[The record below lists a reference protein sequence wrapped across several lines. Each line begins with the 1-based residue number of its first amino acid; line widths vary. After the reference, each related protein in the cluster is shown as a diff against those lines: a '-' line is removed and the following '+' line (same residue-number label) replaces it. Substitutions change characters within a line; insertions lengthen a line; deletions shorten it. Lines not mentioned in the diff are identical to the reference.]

1 VKFLLDTNIISEIR
15 KRDRAHPN
23 VARWVAHTPVEEIGT
38 SVMVLAKIRRGIEL
52 KRRRDPEQAK
62 ALDRWFAQM
71 RIRLADR
78 VLPIDEPIAEAWA
91 LLAVPDPL
99 PLIDGLLA
107 ATRQGAWPDAGHP
120 QRRGHYA
127 GRCAVSRSVRRLMA
141 AQADANSMPMLASDR
156 QIRRQRRRV
165 PSGKKQGEL
174 DGHTVGVG
182 DQYARAGRRQV
193 AEHPAERWQAVIEF
207 QPDDVVL
214 ALARTLALRDSR
226 PGKALRGHPM
236 SFQRQCRC
244 KARYSEMLAKLKRL
258 RKRPAP
264 L

>member
-107 ATRQGAWPDAGHP
+107 ATAKVHGLTLVTRNVADITPAGVLFLDP
-120 QRRGHYA
+120 F
-127 GRCAVSRSVRRLMA
+127 A
-141 AQADANSMPMLASDR
+141 A
-156 QIRRQRRRV
+156 
-165 PSGKKQGEL
+165 
-174 DGHTVGVG
+174 
-182 DQYARAGRRQV
+182 
-193 AEHPAERWQAVIEF
+193 
-207 QPDDVVL
+207 
-214 ALARTLALRDSR
+214 
-226 PGKALRGHPM
+226 
-236 SFQRQCRC
+236 
-244 KARYSEMLAKLKRL
+244 
-258 RKRPAP
+258 
-264 L
+264 